1 MSALFTFLA
10 IMVGCAALLT
20 ACGDDSQR
28 KREQERTEQRN
39 KELALMTNM
48 TLAGPEIERRL
59 RERLQSDGEIV
70 VIKDKPGEVFVSM
83 RAMPAIVSWTAD
95 CGLGGLNVS
104 LGSAA
109 ENEKGIEFELSDAL
123 LEERFCKEL
132 IPLTGVKVRQIVS
145 GK

>member
-1 MSALFTFLA
+1 
-10 IMVGCAALLT
+10 MVGCAALLT

-28 KREQERTEQRN
+28 QREQERTEQRN
-39 KELALMTNM
+39 KESALMTNM

-70 VIKDKPGEVFVSM
+70 VIKDKPGEVFVLM

-95 CGLGGLNVS
+95 CGLDGLKVS
-104 LGSAA
+104 LGS
-109 ENEKGIEFELSDAL
+109 IELELSDAL
-123 LEERFCKEL
+123 LEERVCKEL
-132 IPLTGVKVRQIVS
+132 IPLTGVKVRQILS

>member
-1 MSALFTFLA
+1 MS
-10 IMVGCAALLT
+10 
-20 ACGDDSQR
+20 
-28 KREQERTEQRN
+28 
-39 KELALMTNM
+39 NM

-83 RAMPAIVSWTAD
+83 WAMPAIVSWTAD

-132 IPLTGVKVRQIVS
+132 IPLTGVKVRQILS

>member
-1 MSALFTFLA
+1 
-10 IMVGCAALLT
+10 MVGCAALLT
-20 ACGDDSQR
+20 ACGDDSKRQR
-28 KREQERTEQRN
+28 ERERTDQRN

-59 RERLQSDGEIV
+59 HERLQSDGEIV
-70 VIKDKPGEVFVSM
+70 VIKDKPGEVFVLM

-104 LGSAA
+104 L
-109 ENEKGIEFELSDAL
+109 KGIELELSDAL
-123 LEERFCKEL
+123 LEEQVCKEL
-132 IPLTGVKVRQIVS
+132 IPLTAVKVRQILS